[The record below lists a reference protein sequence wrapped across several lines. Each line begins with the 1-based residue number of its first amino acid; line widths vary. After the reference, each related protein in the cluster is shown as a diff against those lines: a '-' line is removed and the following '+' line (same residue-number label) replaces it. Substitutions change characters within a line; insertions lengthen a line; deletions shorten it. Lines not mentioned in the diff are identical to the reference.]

1 MARFL
6 LESLERKNMTYYLSD
21 YLNDW
26 DIYYFKKEDDKYVLE
41 LDLPGF
47 KKDEVSISVENK
59 NSSNYLHVQGQNKRR
74 SYQKKFSISEKFDLQ
89 TVKASLVDGVL
100 KIAIKLREEEESR
113 KKILI
118 E

>member
-1 MARFL
+1 M
-6 LESLERKNMTYYLSD
+6 SNYLSD
-21 YLNDW
+21 YLSN
-26 DIYYFKKEDDKYVLE
+26 YYNVYYLNEEDDKYALE

-59 NSSNYLHVQGQNKRR
+59 SSNSFIHVKAVNKRR
-74 SYQKKFSISEKFDLQ
+74 SYEKKFSVSEKFDLQ
-89 TVKASLVDGVL
+89 NVKASLVDGVL
-100 KIAIKLREEEESR
+100 KIAIKLKEEEESR

>member
-1 MARFL
+1 
-6 LESLERKNMTYYLSD
+6 MTNYLSD

-26 DIYYFKKEDDKYVLE
+26 DIYYLKKEDDKYVLE

-59 NSSNYLHVQGQNKRR
+59 NASNYLHVKGENKRR
-74 SYQKKFSISEKFDLQ
+74 SYQKKFSISEKLDLQ

-100 KIAIKLREEEESR
+100 KIAIKLREEEEESR